1 MSEHPLSRL
10 EGLPLG
16 VFSLELSV
24 LEPMRMSGWRHF
36 SIILRDPSGSRSIE
50 PVIDGIHSL
59 GGKGIHP
66 WVEIAHFN
74 GLLTFGDNQ
83 EIDIREERLDYR
95 LFRILHDLLEP
106 GSHIMVWYEGKSGKE
121 TELELQRGIP
131 PLITPLGMVI
141 FTAGF
146 LSIRDFH
153 LPEGGHEG
161 GRKLWGERPLNEA
174 EKEGQKEKILR
185 ETVSYFVRPIRVHL
199 IDLELDARA
208 RVLGIYRRLGF
219 HKDCPEIYRRFRETY
234 SGLRGGRIP
243 AEDWTGLLGNDL
255 EDFYSGNEQ
264 KTFVEQGR
272 EDQW

>member
-1 MSEHPLSRL
+1 MSDHPLSRL

-16 VFSLELSV
+16 TFSLELSV

-36 SIILRDPSGSRSIE
+36 SIILREPSGSRSVQ

-59 GGKGIHP
+59 GGKGVYP
-66 WVEIAHFN
+66 WIEIAHYS
-74 GLLTFGDNQ
+74 GLLTFRDNQ
-83 EIDIREERLDYR
+83 VIDIQEERLDYK
-95 LFRILHDLLEP
+95 LFQILHDLLEP

-131 PLITPLGMVI
+131 PLITPLGLVI

-146 LSIRDFH
+146 LSVRDFH

-161 GRKLWGERPLNEA
+161 GRKLWGERPLNKTIDER
-174 EKEGQKEKILR
+174 QKKKILL
-185 ETVSYFVRPIRVHL
+185 ETASYFVRPIRVHL

-208 RVLGIYRRLGF
+208 RVIEIYRRLGF
-219 HKDCPEIYRRFRETY
+219 HKDYPELYRRFRETY

-243 AEDWTGLLGNDL
+243 VDDWTGLLGNDH
-255 EDFYSGNEQ
+255 EDSYSRN
-264 KTFVEQGR
+264 
-272 EDQW
+272 D